1 MPRSLDP
8 DSRITMVLACDVD
21 KPRESQPRIYAKA
34 PTLGTQRKL
43 ISLLSSLGG
52 GGDSAKMFDSILD
65 AAMLCL
71 TGWDNIPVEF
81 SRDGIESVL
90 SLEELVEV
98 FGFLVSQ
105 SEPTVDDKKKS
116 ELPHLSGAVNSAN
129 PAVDVAGVS

>member
-8 DSRITMVLACDVD
+8 NSRLTMVLACDAD
-21 KPRESQPRIYAKA
+21 KPAASQPRIYAKA

-43 ISLLSSLGG
+43 ISLLSSLNEGENITQ
-52 GGDSAKMFDSILD
+52 KFDAILD

-81 SRDGIESVL
+81 SREGIESVL

-116 ELPHLSGAVNSAN
+116 ELPHLSGAENSADLV
-129 PAVDVAGVS
+129 VDVAGEL